1 MTHDP
6 DRAAWLRRPRD
17 YLRRADPVRAS
28 LIDDRPAFD
37 RRACMEQLPP
47 MDLYGALMFQLT
59 GQQLSVA
66 ATRRTCPCCASTEHW
81 NR

>member
-28 LIDDRPAFD
+28 LIDDRHSELGEG
-37 RRACMEQLPP
+37 RREAQLWWDGVCCVRP
-47 MDLYGALMFQLT
+47 
-59 GQQLSVA
+59 LSSA
-66 ATRRTCPCCASTEHW
+66 DGHG
-81 NR
+81 